1 MRPQLKNQN
10 LCDLQTQRIVWT
22 TTTFTGIYKNNLKKY
37 IANMEN
43 ENAYAN
49 HGIIIMIAYVNGVK
63 LYRVY
68 KEGNIRAEV
77 TEESEAKR
85 IADLL
90 KYEK

>member
-1 MRPQLKNQN
+1 
-10 LCDLQTQRIVWT
+10 
-22 TTTFTGIYKNNLKKY
+22 
-37 IANMEN
+37 MEN
-43 ENAYAN
+43 ENTYAN

-68 KEGNIRAEV
+68 KEGNIRAEES
-77 TEESEAKR
+77 EESEAKR

>member
-1 MRPQLKNQN
+1 MS
-10 LCDLQTQRIVWT
+10 T
-22 TTTFTGIYKNNLKKY
+22 
-37 IANMEN
+37 EN
-43 ENAYAN
+43 ENAFAN
-49 HGIIIMIAYVNGVK
+49 HGIIIMIAHVNGVK

-77 TEESEAKR
+77 TEEPEAKR